1 MLYRYSLRPGRACAV
16 SGAGEMEGP
25 ALSKIS
31 NGALEMA
38 RRGAKKYRAYLK
50 MRDRKARFVRLKA
63 AHGAMAE
70 KATFRDYR
78 DAFEQTGCCVEEY
91 FLFQFYL
98 KDRAERDT
106 YLTYDRRYHFIQA
119 INDDQT
125 TNATVPGNKV
135 LFNMLFDKYLAREWI
150 NPTSA
155 TPEAFA
161 AFVKKHGKVM
171 LKPACDGKG
180 HGISI
185 YEYTTDEEARALHDR
200 LVGASM
206 LVEEVLRQH
215 PALNEINPNC
225 INTVRV
231 ATYTDRYDEHILL
244 ATLRTARGV
253 SIVDNFDAGGIH
265 VAVDLATGKLCSN
278 ATDEQM
284 HDYPTHPLTGTKLN
298 GFQLPNWDKAL
309 DVLHRASREMYALP
323 GCRYLGW
330 DIAFLENGE
339 IAIVECNWRQ
349 GPQAQQP
356 HAHGYYHELMA
367 ASQKL

>member
-1 MLYRYSLRPGRACAV
+1 
-16 SGAGEMEGP
+16 MEGP

-185 YEYTTDEEARALHDR
+185 YEYTTDEDVRALHSR
-200 LVGASM
+200 LMGASM
-206 LVEEVLRQH
+206 LAEEVLRQH

-356 HAHGYYHELMA
+356 HAHGYYHELLA

>member
-1 MLYRYSLRPGRACAV
+1 MPKLSGNIRHSIHLVANRYRKHHKDKFAKQEFLAQRA
-16 SGAGEMEGP
+16 
-25 ALSKIS
+25 ALGSEAA
-31 NGALEMA
+31 NANWQDYLNA
-38 RRGAKKYRAYLK
+38 R
-50 MRDRKARFVRLKA
+50 
-63 AHGAMAE
+63 
-70 KATFRDYR
+70 
-78 DAFEQTGCCVEEY
+78 EQTGCSVLEY
-91 FLFQFYL
+91 FIFRFY
-98 KDRAERDT
+98 KKSRAERDT
-106 YLTYDRRYHFIQA
+106 YLTYDRRDRFIHD
-119 INDDQT
+119 IHDDESC
-125 TNATVPGNKV
+125 NATVPGNKV
-135 LFNMLFDKYLAREWI
+135 LFNMLFDKYLAREWL

-155 TPEAFA
+155 TPEEFV
-161 AFVKKHGKVM
+161 AFVKKHGRVM

-185 YEYTTDEEARALHDR
+185 YEYTTDEDARALHDS
-200 LVGASM
+200 LIGASM
-206 LVEEVLRQH
+206 LAEELLIQH
-215 PALNEINPNC
+215 PQLDRINPHC

-231 ATYTDRYDEHILL
+231 ATYTDRDDEHMVL
-244 ATLRTARGV
+244 ATLRCARGE
-253 SIVDNFDAGGIH
+253 SIVDNFAAGGIH

-356 HAHGYYHELMA
+356 HAHGYYHELLA

>member
-1 MLYRYSLRPGRACAV
+1 
-16 SGAGEMEGP
+16 MEGP
-25 ALSKIS
+25 GLSRIG
-31 NGALEMA
+31 NGVHHIAHWGME
-38 RRGAKKYRAYLK
+38 KYRAHQW
-50 MRDRKARFVRLKA
+50 MQERKAQFKRLQA
-63 AHGAMAE
+63 AHGAPAA
-70 KATFRDYR
+70 KATFQDYL
-78 DAFEQTGCCVEEY
+78 DAYEQTGCRVEEY
-91 FLFQFYL
+91 FLFRFYQ
-98 KDRAERDT
+98 KDRAARDT
-106 YLTYDRRYHFIQA
+106 YLTYDRRYRFVKA
-119 INDDQT
+119 INDDQSL
-125 TNATVPGNKV
+125 NATVPGNKV

-185 YEYTTDEEARALHDR
+185 YEYTTDEDARALHSR
-200 LVGASM
+200 LMGASM
-206 LVEEVLRQH
+206 LAEEVLVQH
-215 PALNEINPNC
+215 PALNQINPSC

-231 ATYTDRYDEHILL
+231 ATYTERDDEHILL
-244 ATLRTARGV
+244 ASLRTARSV
-253 SIVDNFDAGGIH
+253 SIIDNFAAGGIH
-265 VAVDLATGKLCSN
+265 MAVDLKTGRICSN

-309 DVLHRASREMYALP
+309 DVLHRASRDMYALP

-330 DIAFLENGE
+330 DIAFLENDE

-349 GPQAQQP
+349 GPEAQQP
-356 HAHGYYHELMA
+356 HAHGYYHELLA

>member
-1 MLYRYSLRPGRACAV
+1 MLRALPALAPGK
-16 SGAGEMEGP
+16 MEGST
-25 ALSKIS
+25 LLKLIK
-31 NGALEMA
+31 EM
-38 RRGAKKYRAYLK
+38 RHLVHVCCESHRHRKVMQERMAKFAQK
-50 MRDRKARFVRLKA
+50 KAEQ
-63 AHGAMAE
+63 GAMAASASFE
-70 KATFRDYR
+70 DYLAAR
-78 DAFEQTGCCVEEY
+78 EQTGCNIAEY
-91 FLFQFYL
+91 FLFQFYK
-98 KDRAERDT
+98 KDSAERDT
-106 YLTYDRRYHFIQA
+106 YLTYERRDSIIRR

-125 TNATVPGNKV
+125 SNATVPGNKV

-356 HAHGYYHELMA
+356 HPHGYYHELMA

>member
-1 MLYRYSLRPGRACAV
+1 
-16 SGAGEMEGP
+16 MEGP
-25 ALSKIS
+25 GLSRIG
-31 NGALEMA
+31 NGVHHIAHWGME
-38 RRGAKKYRAYLK
+38 KYRAHQW
-50 MRDRKARFVRLKA
+50 MQERKAQFKRLQA
-63 AHGAMAE
+63 AHGAPAA
-70 KATFRDYR
+70 KATFQDYL
-78 DAFEQTGCCVEEY
+78 DAYEQTGCRVEEY
-91 FLFQFYL
+91 FLFRFYQ
-98 KDRAERDT
+98 KDRAARDT
-106 YLTYDRRYHFIQA
+106 YLTYDRRYRFVKA
-119 INDDQT
+119 INDDQSL
-125 TNATVPGNKV
+125 NATVPGNKV

-185 YEYTTDEEARALHDR
+185 YEYTTDEDARALHSR
-200 LVGASM
+200 LMGASM
-206 LVEEVLRQH
+206 LAEEVLVQH
-215 PALNEINPNC
+215 PALNQINPSC

-231 ATYTDRYDEHILL
+231 ATYTERDDEHILL
-244 ATLRTARGV
+244 ASLRTARGV
-253 SIVDNFDAGGIH
+253 SIIDNFAAGGIH
-265 VAVDLATGKLCSN
+265 MAVDLKTGRICSN

-284 HDYPTHPLTGTKLN
+284 RDYPTHPLTGTKLN

-309 DVLHRASREMYALP
+309 DVLHRASRDMYALP

-330 DIAFLENGE
+330 DIAFLENDE

-349 GPQAQQP
+349 GPEAQQP
-356 HAHGYYHELMA
+356 HAHGYYHELLA

>member
-1 MLYRYSLRPGRACAV
+1 MPKLSGNIRHSIHLVANRYRKHHKDKFAKQEFLAQRA
-16 SGAGEMEGP
+16 
-25 ALSKIS
+25 ALGSEAA
-31 NGALEMA
+31 NANWQDYLNA
-38 RRGAKKYRAYLK
+38 R
-50 MRDRKARFVRLKA
+50 
-63 AHGAMAE
+63 
-70 KATFRDYR
+70 
-78 DAFEQTGCCVEEY
+78 EQTGCSVLEY
-91 FLFQFYL
+91 FIFKFY
-98 KDRAERDT
+98 KKSRAERDT
-106 YLTYDRRYHFIQA
+106 YQTVARRDRFIHQ
-119 INDDQT
+119 IHDDESC
-125 TNATVPGNKV
+125 NATVPGNKV
-135 LFNMLFDKYLAREWI
+135 LFNMLFGKYLAREWI

-155 TPEAFA
+155 TPEEFV

-185 YEYTTDEEARALHDR
+185 YEYTTDEDARALHDR

-356 HAHGYYHELMA
+356 HAHGYYHELLA